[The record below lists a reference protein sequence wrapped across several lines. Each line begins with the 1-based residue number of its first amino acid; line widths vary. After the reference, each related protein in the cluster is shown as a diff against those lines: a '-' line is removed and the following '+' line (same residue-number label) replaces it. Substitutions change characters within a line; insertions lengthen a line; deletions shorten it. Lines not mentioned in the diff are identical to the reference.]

1 MARTKITV
9 IGAGN
14 VGATTA
20 QRLAEKNFCDVV
32 LVDIVE
38 GMPQGKALDI
48 MQSGPVCGYDSK
60 VTGTNNYDE
69 TTGSSIVVITSGL
82 PRKPGMSRDDLL
94 KVNAGIVQEVTRK
107 ALSKSP
113 GAILIV
119 VSNPLDAMTYVA
131 SKVASRDFGYSA
143 DDVSRKIMGMA
154 GVLDSARFRTFIAEE
169 LSVPV
174 TEVEAMTL
182 GGHGDSMVPLV
193 RYATVRGTPVSE
205 LLTPERIA
213 AIVERTAKGGAEIVS
228 LLKTG
233 SAFYAPSASV
243 VLMVESIRFDKK
255 QVLPCAVRS
264 VGKYEGCDNLFVGL
278 PARLGAGGVE
288 DVVRVDLSEA
298 EYAMLKRSAADVK
311 ELCDAVDRLG
321 F

>member
-1 MARTKITV
+1 MVRTKITV

-14 VGATTA
+14 VGAATT
-20 QRLAEKNFCDVV
+20 QRLAEKDFCDVV

-60 VTGTNNYDE
+60 VVGTNNYEE
-69 TTGSSIVVITSGL
+69 TSGSKIIIITSGL

-131 SKVASRDFGYSA
+131 SKVAAREFGYGAA
-143 DDVSRKIMGMA
+143 DIQAKVMGMA
-154 GVLDSARFRTFIAEE
+154 GVLDSARFRTFIAME
-169 LSVPV
+169 LGVPV
-174 TEVEAMTL
+174 SEVQAMTL

-193 RYATVRGTPVSE
+193 RQATVKGRPVSE
-205 LLTPERIA
+205 WLTPDRVG
-213 AIVERTAKGGAEIVS
+213 AIVDRTAKGGAEIVS

-233 SAFYAPSASV
+233 SAYYAPSAST
-243 VLMVESIRFDKK
+243 VLMVESILFDKK
-255 QVLPCAVRS
+255 HVLPCAVLS
-264 VGKYEGCDNLFVGL
+264 TGKYPGCDGLFVGL
-278 PARLGAGGVE
+278 PAKLGAAGVE
-288 DVVRVDLSEA
+288 EVVHFELDESEST
-298 EYAMLKRSAADVK
+298 MLRKSAADVK